1 MSFEVLLF
9 YVVIRPITYRRSW
22 RRALMAL
29 VIAIFMLLFFFVFD
43 AYTALYG
50 MALALACK
58 CHIRSAY
65 SFSYLHYSDASTNV
79 V

>member
-1 MSFEVLLF
+1 
-9 YVVIRPITYRRSW
+9 
-22 RRALMAL
+22 MAL